1 MSADRRID
9 LHVSVPDFGSR
20 SFDPGSSQG
29 GNATRQP
36 PDGHTQDR
44 FERLLN
50 GADADKRPEV
60 DAEKVSAPNPFSL
73 LGALPVADL
82 SRPVQQAAPA
92 LSHQIG
98 SSIERLMVD
107 DDHNGQR
114 QVRMELKDDLLPG
127 VTVVIQELDG
137 RLQVDFICS
146 VESSRLRLNEAAP
159 EQARSLAERLRRDVL
174 LRVQSD
180 DDEDPCLL
188 ETLACS

>member
-1 MSADRRID
+1 MNVDRRID
-9 LHVSVPDFGSR
+9 LNVSVPDFDSR

-36 PDGHTQDR
+36 PDGQTQDR
-44 FERLLN
+44 FERLLA
-50 GADADKRPEV
+50 GTDTDKLPDV
-60 DAEKVSAPNPFSL
+60 DAEKVSAPNPFSVL
-73 LGALPVADL
+73 VGLPVADL
-82 SRPVQQAAPA
+82 PRPVRQQAAD

-107 DDHNGQR
+107 DGHNGQH
-114 QVRMELKDDLLPG
+114 QVRMELKDELLPG

-159 EQARSLAERLRRDVL
+159 EQARSLAESLRRDVL
-174 LRVQSD
+174 LRVQTD